1 MKKHY
6 FCLDLKD
13 QPELIETYKKYHQ
26 PGGVW
31 PEILQSIQASGISQM
46 EIFLAGNRLF
56 MIMEVDENF
65 DMEAKARANKNDPK
79 VQEWEE
85 LMWKFQ
91 QALPFADEG
100 VKWVEMEQ
108 IFNLNQH

>member
-6 FCLDLKD
+6 LCLDLKD
-13 QPELIETYKKYHQ
+13 QPELIEAYKTYHQ

-31 PEILQSIQASGISQM
+31 PEVLDSIRSSGISQM

-56 MIMEVDENF
+56 MIMEVDESF
-65 DMEAKARANKNDPK
+65 DMQAKAKADTSNPK

-91 QALPFADEG
+91 QALAFADKG

-108 IFNLNQH
+108 IFDLSQH